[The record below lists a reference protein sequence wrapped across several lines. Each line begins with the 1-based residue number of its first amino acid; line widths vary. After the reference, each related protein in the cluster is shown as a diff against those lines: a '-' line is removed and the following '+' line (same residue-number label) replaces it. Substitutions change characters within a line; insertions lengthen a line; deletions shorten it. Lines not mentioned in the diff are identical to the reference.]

1 MRHKRS
7 LQPEYFEGIFAGSI
21 DPWEFETSAY
31 EKAKHDHTIAVLSG
45 ARYQRGLEIGCATG
59 VLTTRLGTLCD
70 TLLAIDVS
78 SSALTQ
84 AQARCADQTHIG
96 FQQMNFPT
104 STPTEAAFDLI
115 VISEVAYYWDDR
127 DLALAGRWLGRNLA
141 PGGSL
146 LLVHFTGETDYP
158 QTADGAVEGLRQALG
173 DRVEEA
179 DTTHCPGYRLDLW
192 RRRPWA

>member
-7 LQPEYFEGIFAGSI
+7 LQPEYFERIFAGSI

-31 EKAKHDHTIAVLSG
+31 EQAKHNHTIAVLSG
-45 ARYQRGLEIGCATG
+45 TRYRRGLEIGCATG
-59 VLTTRLGTLCD
+59 VLTNRLGTLCE

-78 SSALTQ
+78 PSALTQ
-84 AQARCADQTHIG
+84 AQNRCADQHHIG
-96 FQQMNFPT
+96 FQQMNFPA
-104 STPTEAAFDLI
+104 STPAEAAFDLI

-127 DLALAGRWLGRNLA
+127 DLTLAGRWLGRNLA
-141 PGGSL
+141 AGGSL

-158 QTADGAVEGLRQALG
+158 QTADGAVEGLRQVLA
-173 DRVEEA
+173 DSVEEA
-179 DTTHCPGYRLDLW
+179 DTKRRPSYRLDLW